1 MKIRPIRSKKQLNAT
16 TATRSLPQGANEDDE
31 PTMKLSNA
39 FIVVVILHLVAVG
52 GIYTF
57 ESIKV
62 HRPKLVAQ
70 TENVAPEA
78 LAAAAPAMPVE
89 QKAAKEPTT
98 LAAAVTNEAKPI
110 QPVAPVAAA
119 TPQASAPAPAASNK
133 IEDSGQ
139 VHVVAKG
146 ENPYNIAKQY
156 DVSYD
161 ELMQLNNIEDP
172 RRLQPNQKLR
182 IPAKH

>member
-16 TATRSLPQGANEDDE
+16 TAARSMPQAGSEDDE

-62 HRPKLVAQ
+62 HRPQTVAE
-70 TENVAPEA
+70 TESVAPEMA
-78 LAAAAPAMPVE
+78 ETAPAMPVE
-89 QKAAKEPTT
+89 QKVAKEPAT
-98 LAAAVTNEAKPI
+98 LAAAVTHEAKPI
-110 QPVAPVAAA
+110 QPPTPVAAA
-119 TPQASAPAPAASNK
+119 TAQPGASAPAASNK

-161 ELMQLNNIEDP
+161 ELMQLNKIEDP